1 MSSVLQGF
9 AEVLREHGF
18 ALLIGTTLILTAFAL
33 IVRYSRS
40 PSAKNKAAST
50 PCANSWRNEWR
61 WSWSR
66 RRPSQALQ
74 PTRSEART
82 KHRRRHNPKRTRRQ
96 FIASWPRF
104 TSRGPG

>member
-40 PSAKNKAAST
+40 PSAKNKVAST
-50 PCANSWRNEWR
+50 PCANSWHNEWR